1 MFVFYKLIFVQ
12 ALISFTNVQKKVIV
26 QAVQELFDK
35 ITTEEWA
42 EGEERLNRLIF
53 IGKVLQCLKKYQR
66 IVMLCVIL

>member
-1 MFVFYKLIFVQ
+1 M
-12 ALISFTNVQKKVIV
+12 QKKVIV

-53 IGKVLQCLKKYQR
+53 IGKVLQCSKISTNSHVMCYTLVLLG
-66 IVMLCVIL
+66 IVIYTH